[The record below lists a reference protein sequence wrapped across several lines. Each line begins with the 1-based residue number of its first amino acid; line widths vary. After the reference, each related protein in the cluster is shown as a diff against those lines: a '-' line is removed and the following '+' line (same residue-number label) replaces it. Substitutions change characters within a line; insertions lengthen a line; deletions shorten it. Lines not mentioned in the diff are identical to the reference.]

1 MSINHP
7 SLKERASRST
17 ETKEKL
23 ATIEDAR
30 IALVTA
36 KQELMAI
43 KIEFLKAK
51 SKVNSAEEIYYKL
64 SGKRNVGDIR

>member
-1 MSINHP
+1 MDFLATG
-7 SLKERASRST
+7 LKERASRST

-30 IALVTA
+30 IALVMA
-36 KQELMAI
+36 KLELMAI

-51 SKVNSAEEIYYKL
+51 LKVNSAEESYYKL